1 MATGNQNH
9 PEKGSLITVDPIRD
23 LKAIRKIKRKLKGN
37 SRDLLLFTMG
47 INNGLRI
54 SDLLKLKVEDV
65 IDLDPGETLK
75 IKEKKTGKRN
85 VLMINKEV
93 HKILHQYIEEI
104 NPAADEDYLFKSRK
118 GSNNPLTTSYV
129 NQLMKKWSNGMKG
142 NFGSHTLRKTFGYIQ
157 RVHFGVGFDILCKRF
172 GHSSPSITMRYLGI
186 EDKEVNGILLN
197 EI

>member
-1 MATGNQNH
+1 MEKGNVNH
-9 PEKGSLITVDPIRD
+9 PVKGSSIVVDPIRD
-23 LKAIRKIKRKLKGN
+23 LKTIRKIKRKLKGN

-65 IDLDPGETLK
+65 IDLDPGETLR
-75 IKEKKTGKRN
+75 IKETKTCKRN

-93 HKILHQYIEEI
+93 YKILQQYIEE
-104 NPAADEDYLFKSRK
+104 NRPNDEDYVFRSRK
-118 GSNNPLTTSYV
+118 GNNKPLSTSYV
-129 NQLMKKWSNGMKG
+129 NQMMKKWTKGMKG

-157 RVHFGVGFDILCKRF
+157 RTEFGVGFDILCKRF